1 VLTLVKRNGAATQS
15 AVETKSRDV
24 SLVSMA
30 EHRKRTRADGD
41 AGAGLNVGL
50 GDGKPV
56 LMEGGLYSRFML
68 RPLDIVNY
76 TEREKVLV
84 GIAVEF
90 IWEGCAAHYQV
101 LTEAGG

>member
-1 VLTLVKRNGAATQS
+1 
-15 AVETKSRDV
+15 
-24 SLVSMA
+24 
-30 EHRKRTRADGD
+30 
-41 AGAGLNVGL
+41 
-50 GDGKPV
+50 
-56 LMEGGLYSRFML
+56 MEGGLYSRFML